1 MDLYQL
7 ETFLAVAQEKSF
19 SRAAQRLHRTQSAIS
34 QTISRLEEELGET
47 LFDRSSR
54 DGTLTDAGRLLVE
67 YAEELLNLRSE
78 AHDALASR
86 RPHARR
92 IPERNTPRYR
102 IRNRLAD
109 LRST

>member
-54 DGTLTDAGRLLVE
+54 DGTLTDAGHLLVD
-67 YAEELLNLRSE
+67 S
-78 AHDALASR
+78 
-86 RPHARR
+86 
-92 IPERNTPRYR
+92 
-102 IRNRLAD
+102 
-109 LRST
+109 